1 MSDRVRGGGSLYMMF
16 RENVMTN
23 RKHLLV
29 LTKTIRQQ
37 YRKNYLFCL
46 LVTCGLYYDDGKVF
60 GRYMMRLKT

>member
-1 MSDRVRGGGSLYMMF
+1 MSDRVWGGGSLYMF

-60 GRYMMRLKT
+60 WRYMFK